1 MSLEA
6 SARAGMV
13 PRTGQP
19 FRLVGRASGA
29 NVAPPLPNVGRMVA
43 NVVREAA
50 NVGRSA
56 LAGRVVAENSVQRDR
71 HEVCRA
77 NRCGLYR
84 ATDDRCAA
92 CGCFLR
98 AKVWLAAA
106 RCPRG
111 YW

>member
-1 MSLEA
+1 
-6 SARAGMV
+6 MV
-13 PRTGQP
+13 PQTGKP
-19 FRLVGRASGA
+19 FRLAGRGSAA
-29 NVAPPLPNVGRMVA
+29 NVGPPLPNVGRMVA
-43 NVVREAA
+43 NLAREAA
-50 NVGRSA
+50 NVGASA
-56 LAGRVVAENSVQRDR
+56 ARGLPILAENSVQRDR

-98 AKVWLAAA
+98 SKVWLAAA

-111 YW
+111 FW